1 MRWTLKPSN
10 DGSLSQGKRRML
22 SDYIVALLRD
32 AWPTVVTALE
42 RPWEAPT
49 TAAHEIQA
57 LLQSSGDWTDA
68 ILQRVEVAGSPD
80 HYILCIQCNDQLIF
94 CSACK
99 DTSLKSHPF
108 IRELVEK
115 FDVQFYE
122 YDLPADG
129 ICLTAPLTT
138 PLQARLTLPSVLLT
152 SLFHSDMYP
161 AARLTLG
168 ISYLASY
175 LRRYHLASVELM
187 DCQLGI
193 NVSDI
198 VARVKQTRPVILGV
212 SVNFGQF
219 DLMKQLLDCIYDPTN
234 VSEPPIVILGNIL
247 PAMCHLE
254 ILKVYPQV
262 VICRKEG
269 ELSLAALV
277 KYGSDRSRWNQIP
290 DIYYYDK
297 QGRLITTPPRYL
309 PLENLPP
316 PALDTVS
323 QLFEQDGV
331 ITAEF
336 SRGCQYNQCSFCPR
350 THKGGLWRTIPIEA
364 MQQHWQVFAQVF
376 KHFGR
381 IPHVFL
387 ADEDFVGSDNGE
399 ATIQRITTFLD
410 RAHAQNL
417 QITFD
422 ASCRADQI
430 FRADRDQLWHLS
442 RGNLFKHAKE
452 KGLSRLFVGVES
464 GAPAQLLRYKKGSTV
479 GEMISAIRYLSLLGI
494 QLRFGFIFFD
504 PLMSVQDLIENVEF
518 LGRKDIILPTA
529 LPSTPVEEIFAL
541 VSSNHEQEMHSMSGR
556 AVFEEVSYMVS
567 PLEVLA
573 KSRYLFD
580 LRGQAPQL
588 MNEQLDVSFARYS
601 TSHKIP
607 EIGLISKA
615 CQYWVNYCFPIVYAL
630 KGLQKI
636 AQREEK
642 ALLRQAISKHRHM
655 GYMLIRGLAE
665 VFSLVDDATL
675 HHWEKMHTG
684 LPGSE
689 SLYAIARSKM
699 QEGQID
705 EAISSVLVWYGAQIQ
720 LIMEEVN
727 THLSVL
733 SASKQAI
740 WQTAYN
746 SWIASPLSEAHALR
760 IT

>member
-1 MRWTLKPSN
+1 MVRLAKEEKS
-10 DGSLSQGKRRML
+10 MI
-22 SDYIVALLRD
+22 SDRVSALLRD
-32 AWPTVVTALE
+32 AWPEVATVLE
-42 RPWEAPT
+42 QPWETLT
-49 TAAHEIQA
+49 TMAREILA
-57 LLQSSGDWTDA
+57 LLQCSVYWTDELFQHVEVVGSPDQHILCILYKDQMIFCSSRRDA
-68 ILQRVEVAGSPD
+68 ILTV
-80 HYILCIQCNDQLIF
+80 
-94 CSACK
+94 
-99 DTSLKSHPF
+99 HPF
-108 IRELVEK
+108 MRELVEE
-115 FDVQFYE
+115 FDVCFDE
-122 YDLPADG
+122 HTLPSAG
-129 ICLTAPLTT
+129 VCLTAPLSTR
-138 PLQARLTLPSVLLT
+138 LQVRLALPSVLLT

-175 LRRYHLASVELM
+175 LRRYHLARVELM

-193 NVSDI
+193 NVFDI
-198 VARVKQTRPVILGV
+198 VEHVKQTRPAILGI

-219 DLMKQLLDCIYDPTN
+219 DLMEQLLDTLYNPAH

-247 PAMCHLE
+247 PAMCFRE
-254 ILKVYPQV
+254 ILKVYPEV

-269 ELSLAALV
+269 ELALAALV
-277 KYGSDRSRWNQIP
+277 KYGRDRSRWNQIP
-290 DIYYYDK
+290 GIYYCDK
-297 QGRLITTPPRYL
+297 QGRIVSTPPRYL
-309 PLENLPP
+309 PMENLPP
-316 PALDTVS
+316 PALDTVA

-350 THKGGLWRTIPIEA
+350 SHKGGIWRTVPIEA
-364 MQQHWQVFAQVF
+364 MLQHWQVFAQVF
-376 KHFGR
+376 QHFRR

-387 ADEDFVGSDNGE
+387 ADEDFVGSDDGE

-410 RAHAQNL
+410 NAHAQNL
-417 QITFD
+417 QLTFD

-464 GAPAQLLRYKKGSTV
+464 GAPAQLLRYTKGSTV
-479 GEMISAIRYLSLLGI
+479 EEMISAIRYLSLLGI

-518 LGRKDIILPTA
+518 LGRKDIILPA
-529 LPSTPVEEIFAL
+529 GLPGTSVEEIFAL
-541 VSSNHEQEMHSMSGR
+541 VSSNYEREMRGMNGR

-580 LRGQAPQL
+580 LRDQAPQL

-601 TSHKIP
+601 TSYVVP
-607 EIGLISKA
+607 EIGLICKA

-665 VFSLVDDATL
+665 IFSLIDEATL
-675 HHWEKMHTG
+675 HHWEEMHMS
-684 LPGSE
+684 LPGSGI
-689 SLYAIARSKM
+689 LYAMARSKV
-699 QEGQID
+699 QEGYTD
-705 EAISSVLVWYGAQIQ
+705 EAISSVLVWYGAQMQ

-727 THLSVL
+727 AHLSVL

-746 SWIASPLSEAHALR
+746 SWIASPLSEARALR
-760 IT
+760 TA